1 MKEKESNSIIIK
13 DKVLEPFYI
22 VKDTYCY
29 TVMEEATPDQRYT
42 ESTKKLQKTIGHYS
56 SFGSCLRRIAG
67 LKTSNKKEYN
77 SLSEYIQEWREIE
90 TKINK
95 LVNIEI

>member
-1 MKEKESNSIIIK
+1 MKEKESNSITIK
-13 DKVLEPFYI
+13 DKLLEPFYV

-42 ESTKKLQKTIGHYS
+42 DSTKKLQKTIGHYS

-67 LKTSNKKEYN
+67 LKTNSKKEYN
-77 SLSEYIQEWREIE
+77 SLIEYIHEFKAIE
-90 TKINK
+90 EKINK
-95 LVNIEI
+95 LVNIGI